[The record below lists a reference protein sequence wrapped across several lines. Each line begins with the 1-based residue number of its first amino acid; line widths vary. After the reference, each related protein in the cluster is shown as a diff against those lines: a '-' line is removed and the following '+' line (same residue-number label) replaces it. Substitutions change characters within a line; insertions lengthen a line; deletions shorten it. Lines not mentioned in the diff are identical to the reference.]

1 MFDKILTV
9 FDKNG
14 LYDIPKK
21 DFKTKENGHNETMTL
36 KRLNLYRKKF
46 YVKSYIFSKINP

>member
-1 MFDKILTV
+1 M

-14 LYDIPKK
+14 LYDIPEK
-21 DFKTKENGHNETMTL
+21 DFKTKENRHNETTTL
-36 KRLNLYRKKF
+36 KRLNLDKKKKF

>member
-1 MFDKILTV
+1 M

-21 DFKTKENGHNETMTL
+21 DFKTKENGHNETTML
-36 KRLNLYRKKF
+36 KPLNLFRKVPGKNIIYF
-46 YVKSYIFSKINP
+46 PK